1 MRVSIRHEEVREGF
15 VFKTAFHDVLLT
27 VHFTHEER
35 QIIVQRNLGE
45 HVLLERVPAGAR
57 VEDNPEWYVLKVGHL
72 LERQPDR
79 HRTANPSEAK
89 LYEAR
94 LTDAL
99 RAMKVWLEANADP
112 AGATVF
118 EL

>member
-1 MRVSIRHEEVREGF
+1 MRVSIGHEEVRKGF
-15 VFKTAFHDVLLT
+15 VFKTAYHDVLLT

-45 HVLLERVPAGAR
+45 HVLLERTPAGMRA
-57 VEDNPEWYVLKVGHL
+57 EDDPEWYILKVRHL
-72 LERQPDR
+72 LERMPDR

-94 LTDAL
+94 LTEAL
-99 RAMKVWLEANADP
+99 RAMKAWLEANADP